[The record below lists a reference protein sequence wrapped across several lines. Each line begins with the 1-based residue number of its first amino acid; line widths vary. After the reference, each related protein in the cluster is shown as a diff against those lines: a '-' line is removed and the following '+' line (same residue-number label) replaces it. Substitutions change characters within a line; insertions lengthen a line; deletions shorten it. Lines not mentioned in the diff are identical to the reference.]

1 MRQRSRG
8 TTLVE
13 LLVVISVCSV
23 IMSAS
28 GVLLH
33 GMYRADKD
41 TRQAIAIDASVARFS
56 LQFRRDSH
64 VADEVSVVN
73 EAGGKTAGIVFRAAG
88 QPSTEYRWQGT
99 DVARTVKE
107 SDKIVHRDSF
117 RFGPGTSV
125 TWQLP
130 PSGSRLVAVQISRV
144 PRRGVKMDSILQ
156 QRIEAVIGLAY
167 AGRAQP

>member
-33 GMYRADKD
+33 GMYRADKE
-41 TRQAIAIDASVARFS
+41 TRQAIAADASVARFS
-56 LQFRRDSH
+56 LQFRRDAHAS
-64 VADEVSVVN
+64 DEVSLVT
-73 EAGGKTAGIVFRAAG
+73 EASGKTTGILFRAAG
-88 QPSTEYRWQGT
+88 RPSTEYRWQGSE
-99 DVARTVKE
+99 VVRTVKE
-107 SDKIVHRDSF
+107 SDKTVHRDSF

-130 PSGSRLVAVQISRV
+130 PSGSQLVAVQISRL
-144 PRRGVKMDSILQ
+144 PRRGVKMDSMLQ
-156 QRIEAVIGLAY
+156 QHIETVIGLAH
-167 AGRAQP
+167 AGRAKP

>member
-33 GMYRADKD
+33 GMYRADKE
-41 TRQAIAIDASVARFS
+41 TRQAIAADASVARFS
-56 LQFRRDSH
+56 LQLRRDAHAS
-64 VADEVSVVN
+64 DEVSLVT
-73 EAGGKTAGIVFRAAG
+73 EASGKTGGIMFRAAG

-99 DVARTVKE
+99 EVVRTVKE
-107 SDKIVHRDSF
+107 SDKTVHRDSF
-117 RFGPGTSV
+117 MFEPGTSV
-125 TWQLP
+125 IWQLP
-130 PSGSRLVAVQISRV
+130 PSGSPLVAVQISRL

>member
-33 GMYRADKD
+33 GMYRADKE
-41 TRQAIAIDASVARFS
+41 TRQAIATDATVARFS
-56 LQFRRDSH
+56 LQFRRDAHAS
-64 VADEVSVVN
+64 DEVSLVTDT
-73 EAGGKTAGIVFRAAG
+73 GGKTAGVMFRATG

-99 DVARTVKE
+99 EIIRTVKE
-107 SDKIVHRDSF
+107 SDKPVHRDSF
-117 RFGPGTSV
+117 RFGVGTSV

-130 PSGSRLVAVQISRV
+130 PSGSQLVAVQISRL
-144 PRRGVKMDSILQ
+144 PRRGVKMDSLPQ
-156 QRIEAVIGLAY
+156 RRIEAVIGLAH
-167 AGRAQP
+167 AGRAKP